1 MMPRRILLTGA
12 AGFVGTHLRPV
23 LATAFPGAEIIGI
36 SQHPHAGLTSLDV
49 TDVAA
54 VTTMVRHSR
63 PDACI
68 HLAAI
73 AASRLA
79 RRNPDAAWRVN
90 LHGTLAL
97 ARAILETVPDCVF
110 LFVSSSEIYGR
121 SFRSGGALQETAL
134 LEPVSTYAATKA
146 AADIAVGALVT
157 EGLRAIRVRPFNHT
171 GPGQSAEYVVAA
183 FARQMARIASGL
195 QAPVLKTGALDV
207 RRDFLDVRDVCAAYA
222 ACLARADALEP
233 GIILNI
239 ASGTPRRIGDVLAE
253 LLALAEVEAGVDMA
267 DTLLRPAE
275 IPTAAGDASRARAV
289 LDWRP
294 TISWETTL
302 SDVLADWWARANEE
316 AIAH

>member
-1 MMPRRILLTGA
+1 
-12 AGFVGTHLRPV
+12 
-23 LATAFPGAEIIGI
+23 
-36 SQHPHAGLTSLDV
+36 
-49 TDVAA
+49 
-54 VTTMVRHSR
+54 
-63 PDACI
+63 
-68 HLAAI
+68 
-73 AASRLA
+73 
-79 RRNPDAAWRVN
+79 
-90 LHGTLAL
+90 
-97 ARAILETVPDCVF
+97 
-110 LFVSSSEIYGR
+110 
-121 SFRSGGALQETAL
+121 
-134 LEPVSTYAATKA
+134 
-146 AADIAVGALVT
+146 
-157 EGLRAIRVRPFNHT
+157 
-171 GPGQSAEYVVAA
+171 
-183 FARQMARIASGL
+183 
-195 QAPVLKTGALDV
+195 LDV

>member
-1 MMPRRILLTGA
+1 MVPRRILLTGA

-23 LATAFPGAEIIGI
+23 LAAAFPGAEIIGI
-36 SQHPHAGLTSLDV
+36 SQHPHTGLTALDV

-54 VTTMVRHSR
+54 VTTMVRQVR

-73 AASRLA
+73 AAIPVVRGD
-79 RRNPDAAWRVN
+79 PDAAWRVN

-110 LFVSSSEIYGR
+110 LFVSSSEVYGR
-121 SFRSGGALQETAL
+121 SFRSGAALQETAL
-134 LEPVSTYAATKA
+134 LEPMNTYAATKA
-146 AADIAVGALVT
+146 AADIAVGAMTT

-183 FARQMARIASGL
+183 FARQVVRIAGGL
-195 QAPVLKTGALDV
+195 QAPVLKTGALDS

-253 LLALAEVEAGVDMA
+253 LLMLTNVTASVDMA
-267 DTLLRPAE
+267 GILLRPAE
-275 IPTAAGDASRARAV
+275 IPTAAGDASRAQAV

-302 SDVLADWWARANEE
+302 SDVLADWRARAHAES
-316 AIAH
+316 IA